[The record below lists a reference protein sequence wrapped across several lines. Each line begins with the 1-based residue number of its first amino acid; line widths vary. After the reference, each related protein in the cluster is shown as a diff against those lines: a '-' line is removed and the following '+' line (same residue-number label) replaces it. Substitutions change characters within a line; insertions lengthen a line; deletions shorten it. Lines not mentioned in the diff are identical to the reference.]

1 MENAFVQQLKSQV
14 TDLGTSLTQVGKLRL
29 IGLVSRLLGLFLL
42 LFTIVL
48 LIFALLSFGA
58 VACIHALSVHMPI
71 WAAALIMGGLY
82 LVLLLIVI
90 ACRRPLFVYPFIR
103 LMNSEIRN
111 WEDLERR
118 TMEAEHQVELQRM
131 RIEGHVESVT
141 RTFTIY
147 TGLLSR
153 LWHFFLDKLHKA

>member
-1 MENAFVQQLKSQV
+1 
-14 TDLGTSLTQVGKLRL
+14 
-29 IGLVSRLLGLFLL
+29 
-42 LFTIVL
+42 
-48 LIFALLSFGA
+48 
-58 VACIHALSVHMPI
+58 MPI

-131 RIEGHVESVT
+131 RIEGHVESAT

-147 TGLLSR
+147 TDLLSR